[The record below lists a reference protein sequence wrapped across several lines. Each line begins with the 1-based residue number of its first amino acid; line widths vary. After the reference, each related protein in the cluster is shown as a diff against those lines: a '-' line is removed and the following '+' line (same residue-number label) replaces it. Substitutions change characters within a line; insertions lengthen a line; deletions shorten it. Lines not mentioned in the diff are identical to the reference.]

1 MPEIEGEEP
10 EADDAATDDLDID
23 EIEDMSLE
31 DLQSEVEG
39 EADVGFDSGISIY
52 DPVML
57 PLNELTANNWNPNE
71 MSSDEFNRLCENIED
86 DGFLAPIQAVPVDED
101 GENLQ
106 FEDDVSAEDIVE
118 EMDHARIVG
127 GEHRWSASKV
137 VGLTE
142 LPVILVPNKDE
153 EWEKL
158 ATVRMNAISGS
169 MDPIQFAEL
178 VEEQREKYDDDRLKH
193 MLGFAGEDTLF
204 DSVMEDI
211 KENVPEDVKDELEEA
226 EDEIETIEDLSE
238 VLNRIFREHGDQLD
252 YHFITFAYGGQENV
266 MYRTDD
272 DLWARVVD
280 VNERMEELDASAME
294 VWRYLLTEGPVDD
307 ALEEAEG
314 TAEVSM
320 DDVAD
325 DPDDQVGDLE
335 PGDLDHSVDEAD
347 A

>member
-1 MPEIEGEEP
+1 MPETEGTEP
-10 EADDAATDDLDID
+10 EDTDDIDFD
-23 EIEDMSLE
+23 EIEDMSIE
-31 DLQSEVEG
+31 DLQADVEG
-39 EADVGFDSGISIY
+39 DVDIGFDSGVDIY
-52 DPVML
+52 EPVKL

-101 GENLQ
+101 GENIQ
-106 FEDDVSAEDIVE
+106 FDEDVSPADMVE

-193 MLGFAGEDTLF
+193 MLGFAGDDTLF
-204 DSVMEDI
+204 DNVLDDI
-211 KENVPEDVKDELEEA
+211 KENVPEEVKEELEEA

-238 VLNRIFREHGDQLD
+238 VLNRIFREHGEELD
-252 YHFITFAYGGQENV
+252 YHFITFAYGGKDNV
-266 MYRTDD
+266 LYQTDD
-272 DLWARVVD
+272 DLWSKVID
-280 VNERMEELDASAME
+280 INDRMKSLDASATE
-294 VWRYLLTEGPVDD
+294 FWRHMLRNGPVDE

-314 TAEVSM
+314 TADVDM
-320 DDVAD
+320 GDVAD
-325 DPDDQVGDLE
+325 DPDDQMGDLE
-335 PGDLDHSVDEAD
+335 PGDLDHSVDDVD